1 MLNEQ
6 PPVPPDA
13 RHGIPAFAATYR
25 INPLLALTMFILDQ
39 MLGVLELGSLEA
51 LAFLSFVVGLLMIVP
66 CTLVQRYADRD
77 GWLLAAAKGTLCGLI
92 VSIPTS
98 IPSTILAS
106 WGIASVAARRQETV
120 ANDTIDTDGFEVK

>member
-6 PPVPPDA
+6 PPVPPDSP
-13 RHGIPAFAATYR
+13 HGIPSFAAAYR
-25 INPLLALTMFILDQ
+25 INPLLALTMFIVDQ

-51 LAFLSFVVGLLMIVP
+51 LAFLSFVVGLLLIVP

-77 GWLLAAAKGTLCGLI
+77 PWGLAIAKGTLCGII

-98 IPSTILAS
+98 IGSTTLAAWGLAS
-106 WGIASVAARRQETV
+106 AGRGKATAAK
-120 ANDTIDTDGFEVK
+120 DTIDTDGVEVK

>member
-25 INPLLALTMFILDQ
+25 INLLLALTMFIVDQ

-51 LAFLSFVVGLLMIVP
+51 LAVLSFVVGLLLIVP

-77 GWLLAAAKGTLCGLI
+77 PWGLAIAKGMLI
-92 VSIPTS
+92 GIIVAIPTS
-98 IPSTILAS
+98 IPSVLLAS
-106 WGIASVAARRQETV
+106 WGIASAGRGKVIA
-120 ANDTIDTDGFEVK
+120 ANDTIDTEGFEIK